1 MALFLEYSDKVKN
14 RKYPITKPVRQHASA
29 LYNALEKLVPKNNL
43 KGLKDLAT
51 LKKYNV
57 KSANSDKNGEDTNIK
72 YITTD
77 DAIKR
82 LQRKGYGVGDAFIQ
96 NFLKRC
102 VDKSTSQEEVSPVE
116 PPKPTSNAVK
126 APEIEKPTTI
136 DKPGGTITV
145 AENKLINENE
155 IYYEYMED
163 YGAYYV
169 LSEFFNNPQGKQ
181 NWGVLINPD
190 MYVKALREFTQYG
203 KLVKFPSKYV
213 YQWMGII
220 MRNTATLEANTD
232 LAGHSM
238 NFPFEEVHDF
248 AEREGVELSD
258 DYGECADW
266 LEEKGL
272 YDWMQMPDGSDAW
285 SDFGIEPLWKII
297 EEYSEELPPEKVL
310 VLINRALDV
319 AHCRGDLSSIFIQ
332 GGRNTLS
339 KISEEIK
346 RSGKKIYLSEQSL
359 KKLYEYYTQLN
370 LPFNDTTG
378 KGYDDKQNYE
388 HFIDWLE
395 YVGKYGQLPPSKADV
410 SELIRAAFK
419 DGFQHYLY
427 DDSEDDNFIHDAC
440 SAMNNLFN
448 ECDGDE
454 DYLRLYFNLPEEW
467 YTNPPDNITN
477 YLEEM
482 GWDNDVAEMKNV
494 LTDEGNEKFN
504 SEMEDYFIGSLENY
518 GFPDK
523 MTKNERGLIYV
534 EREIILPDIFS
545 TEVSSFDDYK
555 NYFELLRNSYKGS
568 GPCWT
573 WAPGH
578 GEAYCGLSYRQ
589 KNTAILLRGWVDP
602 MSVDWVETLYRNAYS
617 LNEERELYLK
627 EGCIIEIDEVVV
639 NDYGYKFNGKHIL
652 NKPMLIPI

>member
-1 MALFLEYSDKVKN
+1 MALIIEDSQKVTQRKIPVPKN
-14 RKYPITKPVRQHASA
+14 AQKVFGA
-29 LYNALEKLVPKNNL
+29 LYNALEPNMGKNNL
-43 KGLKDLAT
+43 KNLKNLAT
-51 LKKYNV
+51 DKAYNKKGD
-57 KSANSDKNGEDTNIK
+57 NSDKANGKEQGVNYVNIDVAK
-72 YITTD
+72 KRKERWPNDPLQQMAQGGQLAYD
-77 DAIKR
+77 LYDKGIKR
-82 LQRKGYGVGDAFIQ
+82 AR
-96 NFLKRC
+96 
-102 VDKSTSQEEVSPVE
+102 SQEKVQPVE

-126 APEIEKPTTI
+126 PPEVKVKTIEKPS
-136 DKPGGTITV
+136 GTIT
-145 AENKLINENE
+145 
-155 IYYEYMED
+155 
-163 YGAYYV
+163 
-169 LSEFFNNPQGKQ
+169 
-181 NWGVLINPD
+181 
-190 MYVKALREFTQYG
+190 
-203 KLVKFPSKYV
+203 
-213 YQWMGII
+213 
-220 MRNTATLEANTD
+220 
-232 LAGHSM
+232 
-238 NFPFEEVHDF
+238 F
-248 AEREGVELSD
+248 AEE
-258 DYGECADW
+258 
-266 LEEKGL
+266 
-272 YDWMQMPDGSDAW
+272 
-285 SDFGIEPLWKII
+285 
-297 EEYSEELPPEKVL
+297 
-310 VLINRALDV
+310 INRN
-319 AHCRGDLSSIFIQ
+319 S
-332 GGRNTLS
+332 
-339 KISEEIK
+339 
-346 RSGKKIYLSEQSL
+346 KKIYLSEQAL

-427 DDSEDDNFIHDAC
+427 DDSEDDNFIYNAC
-440 SAMNNLFN
+440 LAMNDLFN

-504 SEMEDYFIGSLENY
+504 SEMEDYFRGSLENY

-523 MTKNERGLIYV
+523 MTKDKRGLIYV

-568 GPCWT
+568 GPYWT

-578 GEAYCGLSYRQ
+578 GEAYCGLSYCQ
-589 KNTAILLRGWVDP
+589 KDTAILLRGWVDP
-602 MSVDWVETLYRNAYS
+602 MSVDWGETLYRNAYS
-617 LNEERELYLK
+617 LNEECELYLK
-627 EGCIIEIDEVVV
+627 EGCIIEIDEAIV
-639 NDYGYKFNGKHIL
+639 NDYSHKLNGKHIL